1 MIIRKKRFNVLN
13 KPLDF
18 VKNIS
23 KGKHVVIF
31 YEEAEYQRMIAFK
44 YIEKG
49 LLNKEQCYFITT
61 SKDDIEFVK
70 RDLQESIGVNNDGG
84 DDKVIKDTDNFIK
97 NNLLYIHILPDFFDY
112 PYGIENTVKDIAKIV
127 KTSNY
132 QFCSTNDQINTPIT
146 TTKRVALF
154 CMHKIE
160 TMKQIQTNV
169 EWEKKYRNNLLRSFL
184 PDCSIICTYQVKD
197 ILKTIK
203 GESSLYSEWM
213 ANLLKLYDAVVY
225 ARALLE
231 RLQLL
236 I

>member
-1 MIIRKKRFNVLN
+1 VLN

-18 VKNIS
+18 VKHVS

-31 YEEAEYQRMIAFK
+31 YEEVEYQRMIAFK

-49 LLNKEQCYFITT
+49 LLNTEPCYFIATA
-61 SKDDIEFVK
+61 KDDI
-70 RDLQESIGVNNDGG
+70 
-84 DDKVIKDTDNFIK
+84 VIKDTDDFIK
-97 NNLLYIHILPDFFDY
+97 NNLLYIGILPDFFDY
-112 PYGIENTVKDIAKIV
+112 PYGIENTIKDIVNMI

-132 QFCSTNDQINTPIT
+132 QFSSTNDQINTPI

-169 EWEKKYRNNLLRSFL
+169 EWEKKFRNKLLRSFL
-184 PDCSIICTYQVKD
+184 PDCSIICTYHVKD

-203 GESSLYSEWM
+203 GDSPLYSEWM
-213 ANLLKLYDAVVY
+213 ANLLEICDAVIY
-225 ARALLE
+225 ARSYLKGSAFNL
-231 RLQLL
+231 R
-236 I
+236 

>member
-1 MIIRKKRFNVLN
+1 LLN

-18 VKNIS
+18 VKQVS

-31 YEEAEYQRMIAFK
+31 YEDAEYQRMIAFK

-49 LLNKEQCYFITT
+49 LLNKEQCFFITT
-61 SKDDIEFVK
+61 AEDDIEFVK
-70 RDLQESIGVNNDGG
+70 RDLQESIGVNNDGE
-84 DDKVIKDTDNFIK
+84 DNKVVKDIDNIIK
-97 NNLLYIHILPDFFDY
+97 NNFLYIASLPNFFDY
-112 PYGIENTVKDIAKIV
+112 SYGIENTIKDIVKIV

-132 QFCSTNDQINTPIT
+132 QFYSTNDQINTPIT
-146 TTKRVALF
+146 TTKRIALF

-160 TMKQIQTNV
+160 TMKQIQANV

-184 PDCSIICTYQVKD
+184 PDCSIICTYHVKD

-213 ANLLKLYDAVVY
+213 ANLLELYDAVVY
-225 ARALLE
+225 ARGYWKGSAFNL
-231 RLQLL
+231 R
-236 I
+236 